1 MKSNSSGK
9 SLTVVF
15 LAVVLLTVLSTV
27 DWHGVSGGHIKN
39 FNLVE
44 DLYMGDT
51 TAIEINGQQDADLID
66 PALMAAIDEVVSA
79 AELPLQQLS
88 TTDDDSKTQLDVE
101 IMPQDEV
108 IREELPPPMPLIS
121 PMKID
126 GVLPIEDYTP
136 DGSGLKR
143 FAEAIIRRGDRRARI
158 AVIGDSYIEGDI
170 FTQDIRSLLQ
180 SEYGGN
186 GVGYMSM
193 HSDFPGFR
201 RSVNQSDKGWTV
213 IDMRN
218 KTRDE
223 IRPLSGEYCIGEG
236 AASVT
241 YKGSKLDHAD
251 KWSSTSLVFIAPSD
265 GLIKITTDQGVE
277 DIPVEKSDDIQSIN
291 IEAETSK
298 VTISSQIAGLK
309 VLGAWLEDNNGV
321 GVDCMSLR
329 GNSGVTHRTIS
340 VNTARSM
347 NEFIPY
353 DLIIVEYGL
362 NALSAQ
368 QSDYS
373 SYSKLMTGVI
383 NRIKECYPDADIM
396 MLGVGDRGHKNG
408 ASVSS
413 MRTVDAMVSAQ
424 RKCARDCGILFWDTR
439 EAMGGTGAIVDWRQR
454 GLVNADYIHLNHKGG
469 GELAKE
475 FVKALKLKIDETL

>member
-88 TTDDDSKTQLDVE
+88 TTDDDSKTPLDVE
-101 IMPQDEV
+101 TMPQDEV
-108 IREELPPPMPLIS
+108 IREELTPPMPLIS

-241 YKGSKLDHAD
+241 YKG
-251 KWSSTSLVFIAPSD
+251 
-265 GLIKITTDQGVE
+265 
-277 DIPVEKSDDIQSIN
+277 
-291 IEAETSK
+291 
-298 VTISSQIAGLK
+298 
-309 VLGAWLEDNNGV
+309 
-321 GVDCMSLR
+321 
-329 GNSGVTHRTIS
+329 
-340 VNTARSM
+340 
-347 NEFIPY
+347 
-353 DLIIVEYGL
+353 
-362 NALSAQ
+362 
-368 QSDYS
+368 
-373 SYSKLMTGVI
+373 
-383 NRIKECYPDADIM
+383 
-396 MLGVGDRGHKNG
+396 
-408 ASVSS
+408 
-413 MRTVDAMVSAQ
+413 
-424 RKCARDCGILFWDTR
+424 
-439 EAMGGTGAIVDWRQR
+439 
-454 GLVNADYIHLNHKGG
+454 
-469 GELAKE
+469 
-475 FVKALKLKIDETL
+475 